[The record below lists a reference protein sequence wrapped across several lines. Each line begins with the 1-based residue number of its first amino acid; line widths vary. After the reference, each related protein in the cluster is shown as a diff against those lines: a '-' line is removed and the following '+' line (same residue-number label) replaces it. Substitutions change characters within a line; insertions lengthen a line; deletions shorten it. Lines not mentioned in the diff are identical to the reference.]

1 MDAEVI
7 GQILID
13 TAKKY
18 GTDSVVV
25 ITGLDI
31 YDKIGL
37 EVSGEIFAFST
48 KKREKKL
55 LGKITEP
62 KELFELNEDEVWEIG
77 CRIHDNRHNLQVVE
91 NYLELDIEES
101 VWEIEPE
108 EIKSS
113 DGTVIGM
120 LGVRIDEVVENKKQ
134 LSVVYLSADGS
145 YSTLTMF
152 VKDEVEGTK
161 QAFLDL
167 RSIVQGIEKLIFKI
181 LPSDEKN

>member
-7 GQILID
+7 GQVLTD
-13 TAKKY
+13 TAKRH

-25 ITGLDI
+25 VTGLDI

-62 KELFELNEDEVWEIG
+62 KEFFELNEDEIWEIG

-91 NYLELDIEES
+91 NYLELDIEGS

-108 EIKSS
+108 ELEGS

-120 LGVRIDEVVENKKQ
+120 LGVRVDEVVENKKQ

-145 YSTLTMF
+145 HSTLTMF
-152 VKDEVEGTK
+152 VKDDVEDTK

-167 RSIVQGIEKLIFKI
+167 RSIIQGLDKLAFKI

>member
-7 GQILID
+7 GGILTDI
-13 TAKKY
+13 AKRY
-18 GTDSVVV
+18 GTDRVVV
-25 ITGLDI
+25 TTGLDL
-31 YDKIGL
+31 YDKVGL

-62 KELFELNEDEVWEIG
+62 RELFELNEDEVWEIG

-91 NYLELDIEES
+91 NYLELDIEDS
-101 VWEIEPE
+101 LWEIEPE
-108 EIKSS
+108 DIVGS
-113 DGTVIGM
+113 DGITIGM
-120 LGVRIDEVVENKKQ
+120 VGVRVDEVVEDKKQ
-134 LSVVYLSADGS
+134 LSVVFLSADGS

-152 VKDEVEGTK
+152 VKDEVEDTK

-167 RSIVQGIEKLIFKI
+167 RSIIQGLDKIAFKI